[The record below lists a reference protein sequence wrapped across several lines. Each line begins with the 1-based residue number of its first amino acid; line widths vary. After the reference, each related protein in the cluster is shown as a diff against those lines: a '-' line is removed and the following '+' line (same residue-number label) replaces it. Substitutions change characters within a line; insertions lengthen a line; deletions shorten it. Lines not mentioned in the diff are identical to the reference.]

1 LRNRLHYLIDEE
13 VAKVGRSRQTTM
25 LDVARIAGVST
36 STVSHVV
43 NGTRTV
49 DPATEQ
55 QVRDAIAR
63 LGYRPNIVA
72 RALATSRTMNIGLCL
87 PITANPTFVVLVD
100 VIERQLT
107 AAGYHL
113 MLHDTRDDIAV
124 QARMVRQLLDLRA
137 DGIILAP
144 APDRALS
151 DSVPPD
157 SAPADPRPADS
168 RPADPRAADPADP
181 GRAVPGQ
188 IARAFDSIA
197 RPDAG
202 GIRTAIDAHTPLVL
216 IDRFAAADCDQV
228 ASDGV
233 EPMRA
238 LTAHLAANG
247 HRRIAVVAG
256 LTGIST
262 SVERLRGYREAV
274 ASLGLDRDPELVIP
288 GESDLETTRA
298 GVSALFSRADRPSAL
313 VTTNNVMTL
322 GSMRAFVD
330 LGLRVPDDVA
340 LACFDDF
347 EWTDLFTPR
356 LTAVDQDLATM
367 GKWAVQLLLRR
378 IADPAVDTQR
388 LRVAPEFH
396 HRDSCGCPPDSD
408 RDRGVI
414 DEAASSAPALG

>member
-1 LRNRLHYLIDEE
+1 
-13 VAKVGRSRQTTM
+13 M

-36 STVSHVV
+36 STVSHVL

-49 DPATEQ
+49 GPATEQ
-55 QVRDAIAR
+55 QVRDAIAQ

-100 VIERQLT
+100 VIERKLT

-124 QARMVRQLLDLRA
+124 QARIVRQLLDLRA

-144 APDRALS
+144 SPDTALSDSALS
-151 DSVPPD
+151 DSVLSD
-157 SAPADPRPADS
+157 SALTSALSDS
-168 RPADPRAADPADP
+168 A
-181 GRAVPGQ
+181 G
-188 IARAFDSIA
+188 
-197 RPDAG
+197 RPDAS

-256 LTGIST
+256 LTGIDT
-262 SVERLRGYREAV
+262 SVERLQGYREAV
-274 ASLGLDRDPELVIP
+274 ATHGLDIDPALVIH
-288 GESDLETTRA
+288 GESDLEMTRA
-298 GVSALFSRADRPSAL
+298 GVTALFSRPDRPTAL

-340 LACFDDF
+340 LVCFDDF

-356 LTAVDQDLATM
+356 LTAVAQDLATM
-367 GKWAVQLLLRR
+367 GERAVQLVLRR
-378 IADPAVDTQR
+378 IADPAVDTRR

-396 HRDSCGCPPDSD
+396 HRDSCGCPPDPTVAGS
-408 RDRGVI
+408 RTAGRQT
-414 DEAASSAPALG
+414 PTPH

>member
-1 LRNRLHYLIDEE
+1 
-13 VAKVGRSRQTTM
+13 
-25 LDVARIAGVST
+25 
-36 STVSHVV
+36 VV

-55 QVRDAIAR
+55 QVRNAIAR

-72 RALATSRTMNIGLCL
+72 RALATARTMNIGLCL

-100 VIERQLT
+100 VIERRLT

-113 MLHDTRDDIAV
+113 MLHDTRDDITV
-124 QARMVRQLLDLRA
+124 QARIVRQLLDLRV

-144 APDRALS
+144 APD
-151 DSVPPD
+151 P
-157 SAPADPRPADS
+157 APADSSPADS
-168 RPADPRAADPADP
+168 SAADSSAADSSAADSAGNDSLLP
-181 GRAVPGQ
+181 DSLGGASAGTQPSFAGQ
-188 IARAFDSIA
+188 ATDKS
-197 RPDAG
+197 

-216 IDRFAAADCDQV
+216 VDRFAPAGCDQV

-247 HRRIAVVAG
+247 HRRIGVVAG

-262 SVERLRGYREAV
+262 SVERLQGYRDAV
-274 ASLGLDRDPELVIP
+274 SALGLDSDPTLVVP
-288 GESDLETTRA
+288 GESDLEKTRA
-298 GVSALFSRADRPSAL
+298 GVSALFSRPDRPTAL

-340 LACFDDF
+340 LVCYDDF

-356 LTAVDQDLATM
+356 LTAMAQDLATM
-367 GKWAVQLLLRR
+367 GEQAVQLVLRR
-378 IADPAVDTQR
+378 IADPTGDPQR
-388 LRVAPEFH
+388 IRVEPEFH
-396 HRDSCGCPPDSD
+396 HRDSCGCPPESAVT
-408 RDRGVI
+408 RTPSRGP
-414 DEAASSAPALG
+414 ETPAPH

>member
-1 LRNRLHYLIDEE
+1 LGKRLRNRLHYLIDEE
-13 VAKVGRSRQTTM
+13 VAKVGRSRQMTM
-25 LDVARIAGVST
+25 SDVARIAGVST

-49 DPATEQ
+49 DPGTEQ

-72 RALATSRTMNIGLCL
+72 RALATARTMNIGLCL

-100 VIERQLT
+100 VIERRLT

-124 QARMVRQLLDLRA
+124 QARIVRQLLDLRA

-144 APDRALS
+144 APDPAL
-151 DSVPPD
+151 
-157 SAPADPRPADS
+157 ADS
-168 RPADPRAADPADP
+168 YLADSSLADFLDSESARTQPAFVGPAT
-181 GRAVPGQ
+181 
-188 IARAFDSIA
+188 
-197 RPDAG
+197 DAG

-216 IDRFAAADCDQV
+216 VDRFAPAECDQV
-228 ASDGV
+228 ASEGV

-238 LTAHLAANG
+238 LTTHLAVNG

-256 LTGIST
+256 LTGIGT
-262 SVERLRGYREAV
+262 SVERLQGYRDAV
-274 ASLGLDRDPELVIP
+274 AALGLDTDPALVVH
-288 GESDLETTRA
+288 GESDLERTRA
-298 GVSALFSRADRPSAL
+298 GVSALFSRPDRPTAL

-356 LTAVDQDLATM
+356 LTAVAQDLATM
-367 GKWAVQLLLRR
+367 GERAVQLVLRR

-388 LRVAPEFH
+388 IRVEPEFH
-396 HRDSCGCPPDSD
+396 HRDSCGCPPDPIVTGSPG
-408 RDRGVI
+408 RGRQ
-414 DEAASSAPALG
+414 APPPPH